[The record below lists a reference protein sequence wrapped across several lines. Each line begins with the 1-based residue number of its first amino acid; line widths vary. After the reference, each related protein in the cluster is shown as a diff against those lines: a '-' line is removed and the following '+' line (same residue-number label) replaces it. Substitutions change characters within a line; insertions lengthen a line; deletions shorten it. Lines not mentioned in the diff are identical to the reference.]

1 MAKTIR
7 KGGSMRSTRSRKSKI
22 VGGLNLKHLLGP
34 ILFALSLVDTSAHR
48 GVLTPPGQDVQSA
61 ELEKTK
67 RQDEALRKAFSDK
80 LGGVV
85 VTQITRND
93 VFIDPSSITK
103 LQDFLKKTPTLKD
116 KIYVT
121 EAGQIIPKKLSLLRH
136 YTSLLY
142 ILDMMRHDE

>member
-7 KGGSMRSTRSRKSKI
+7 KAGSMRSTRSRKSKI
-22 VGGLNLKHLLGP
+22 VGGLNLKHLLVP

-48 GVLTPPGQDVQSA
+48 GVLTPPGPEVQSA

-80 LGGVV
+80 LGGVD
-85 VTQITRND
+85 VTRITRND
-93 VFIDPSSITK
+93 VFIDPSSVTK
-103 LQDFLKKTPTLKD
+103 LQDFLKETPTLKD

-121 EAGQIIPKKLSLLRH
+121 EAGQIIPKKLSILRH

-142 ILDMMRHDE
+142 ILDMSK